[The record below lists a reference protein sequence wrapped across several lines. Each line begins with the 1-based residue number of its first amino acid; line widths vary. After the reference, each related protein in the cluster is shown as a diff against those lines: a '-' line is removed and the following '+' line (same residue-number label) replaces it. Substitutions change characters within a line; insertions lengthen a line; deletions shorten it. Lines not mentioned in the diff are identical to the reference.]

1 MDTSKQSLNEVRLRR
16 RWTIEEKRRIAQ
28 ETFLPGASV
37 ARIAQ
42 SYALNANQL
51 FLWRRM
57 YREGRL
63 GNDAAKKLLP
73 VTIRDE
79 RLVEAV
85 KVVEAASPLP
95 LGTIE
100 IKLAKGN
107 VHIAGRVDL
116 VMLKRARFQDMCS
129 CFADAEEI

>member
-1 MDTSKQSLNEVRLRR
+1 VDTSKQSLNEVRLRR

-28 ETFLPGASV
+28 ETFLPGTSV
-37 ARIAQ
+37 AQIAQ

-51 FLWRRM
+51 FLWRRLW
-57 YREGRL
+57 REGRL

-73 VTIRDE
+73 VTITDE

-85 KVVEAASPLP
+85 KVVEAASPSP
-95 LGTIE
+95 LGTME

-107 VHIAGRVDL
+107 VHIAGKVDL
-116 VMLKRARFQDMCS
+116 VVLRTALECLLG
-129 CFADAEEI
+129 

>member
-1 MDTSKQSLNEVRLRR
+1 VDTSKQSLNEVRLRR
-16 RWTIEEKRRIAQ
+16 RWTIEEKRRVAQ

-73 VTIRDE
+73 VTISDE

-85 KVVEAASPLP
+85 KVVEAASPSS

-116 VMLKRARFQDMCS
+116 LVLRTALECLLG
-129 CFADAEEI
+129 

>member
-1 MDTSKQSLNEVRLRR
+1 VDTSKESLNEVRLRR

-51 FLWRRM
+51 FLWRRL

-73 VTIRDE
+73 VTITNE
-79 RLVEAV
+79 RLVEGV
-85 KVVEAASPLP
+85 KVVEAASPSP
-95 LGTIE
+95 LGTME

-116 VMLKRARFQDMCS
+116 VVLRTALECLLG
-129 CFADAEEI
+129 

>member
-16 RWTIEEKRRIAQ
+16 RWTIEGKRRIAQ

-63 GNDAAKKLLP
+63 GNDAAKKLLS

-79 RLVEAV
+79 RQVEAV
-85 KVVEAASPLP
+85 KVVKAASPSS

-116 VMLKRARFQDMCS
+116 VVLRTALECLLG
-129 CFADAEEI
+129 

>member
-1 MDTSKQSLNEVRLRR
+1 MDTSKQALNEVRLRR

-28 ETFLPGASV
+28 ETYLPGASV

-51 FLWRRM
+51 FLWRRL

-63 GNDAAKKLLP
+63 GNSVAKKLLP
-73 VTIRDE
+73 VTITDE

-85 KVVEAASPLP
+85 KVVEAASPSP

-116 VMLKRARFQDMCS
+116 VVLRTALECLF
-129 CFADAEEI
+129 

>member
-1 MDTSKQSLNEVRLRR
+1 MDTSKRSLNEVRLRR
-16 RWTIEEKRRIAQ
+16 RWTIEEKRRIAE

-79 RLVEAV
+79 RLEAV
-85 KVVEAASPLP
+85 KVVEAASPSP

-100 IKLAKGN
+100 IKLARGN

-116 VMLKRARFQDMCS
+116 VVLRTALECLLG
-129 CFADAEEI
+129 

>member
-28 ETFLPGASV
+28 ETFLPGTSV
-37 ARIAQ
+37 AQIAQ

-51 FLWRRM
+51 FLWRRLW
-57 YREGRL
+57 REGRL

-73 VTIRDE
+73 VTITDE

-85 KVVEAASPLP
+85 KVVEAASPSP
-95 LGTIE
+95 LGTME

-107 VHIAGRVDL
+107 VHIAGKVDL
-116 VMLKRARFQDMCS
+116 VVLRTALECLLG
-129 CFADAEEI
+129 

>member
-1 MDTSKQSLNEVRLRR
+1 VDTSKQALNEVRLRR

-28 ETFLPGASV
+28 ETYLPGASV

-51 FLWRRM
+51 FLWRRL

-63 GNDAAKKLLP
+63 GNSVAKKLLP
-73 VTIRDE
+73 VTITDE

-85 KVVEAASPLP
+85 KVVEAASPSP

-116 VMLKRARFQDMCS
+116 VVLRTALECLF
-129 CFADAEEI
+129 

>member
-85 KVVEAASPLP
+85 KVVEAGSPSS

-100 IKLAKGN
+100 IKLGKGN
-107 VHIAGRVDL
+107 VHIAGKVDL
-116 VMLKRARFQDMCS
+116 LVLRTALECLLG
-129 CFADAEEI
+129 

>member
-1 MDTSKQSLNEVRLRR
+1 M
-16 RWTIEEKRRIAQ
+16 
-28 ETFLPGASV
+28 

-42 SYALNANQL
+42 SHALNTNQL
-51 FLWRRM
+51 FLWRRL

-73 VTIRDE
+73 VTITEE
-79 RLVEAV
+79 RRVKAV
-85 KVVEAASPLP
+85 KVVEAASPSP

-100 IKLAKGN
+100 IKLGKGN

-116 VMLKRARFQDMCS
+116 VVLRTALECLLG
-129 CFADAEEI
+129 

>member
-1 MDTSKQSLNEVRLRR
+1 VDTSKRSLNEVRLRR

-28 ETFLPGASV
+28 ETFLPEAPV

-42 SYALNANQL
+42 SYALNANQF

-57 YREGRL
+57 CREGRL

-85 KVVEAASPLP
+85 KVVEAASPSP

-116 VMLKRARFQDMCS
+116 MVLRAALECLLG
-129 CFADAEEI
+129 

>member
-16 RWTIEEKRRIAQ
+16 RWTIEEKRRVAQ

-63 GNDAAKKLLP
+63 GNDAVKKLLP
-73 VTIRDE
+73 VRITEE

-85 KVVEAASPLP
+85 KVVEAASPSP

-100 IKLAKGN
+100 IKLGKGN

-116 VMLKRARFQDMCS
+116 VVLRTALECLLG
-129 CFADAEEI
+129 